1 MDAQRFAILGQV
13 IEDDSPQ
20 LQEALAKVYD
30 TSERPRCLCVPNG
43 VEMYIARHRRFVI
56 KRMPDSGSAHHPGCP
71 SFEPEAQLSGLGEL
85 IGDAVL
91 ESVPGQVELC
101 VDFPWARMTG
111 RSVPRGEPHEVV
123 EVGVPR
129 LRMTLR
135 ALLHFLFERAGFNR
149 WSPAMAGK
157 RNQGVLC
164 KYLLEA
170 AEEIMVKGVPLAQRL
185 YVPEPFSETAKAE
198 VAGRR
203 REKLAVLRPH
213 DGQTPLALVV
223 GDYKGNDVTA
233 QGRRVWIRHMPDAP
247 LLIAARNW
255 ERIERVFAPLF
266 EARDA
271 DTGHPVRLVMAALI
285 RARREYTYEI
295 EAVSLMLTSEHWI
308 PLEGV
313 HELPLVIA
321 LVAQHR
327 RFVKPLRYDARS
339 AAAFPNAL
347 LLDAGPAP
355 VPLHVVS
362 PFMDPKERAAKEK
375 AVAACKGDAWVWRT
389 DQPMP
394 PLKRVIGSG

>member
-1 MDAQRFAILGQV
+1 
-13 IEDDSPQ
+13 
-20 LQEALAKVYD
+20 
-30 TSERPRCLCVPNG
+30 
-43 VEMYIARHRRFVI
+43 
-56 KRMPDSGSAHHPGCP
+56 
-71 SFEPEAQLSGLGEL
+71 
-85 IGDAVL
+85 
-91 ESVPGQVELC
+91 
-101 VDFPWARMTG
+101 
-111 RSVPRGEPHEVV
+111 
-123 EVGVPR
+123 
-129 LRMTLR
+129 
-135 ALLHFLFERAGFNR
+135 
-149 WSPAMAGK
+149 MAGK

-213 DGQTPLALVV
+213 DGLTPLALVV

-295 EAVSLMLTSEHWI
+295 EAVSLMLTSEQWI

-313 HELPLVIA
+313 HELPLIIA

-339 AAAFPNAL
+339 ATAFPNAL

-362 PFMDPKERAAKEK
+362 AFMDPKERAAKEK
-375 AVAACKGDAWVWRT
+375 TVAACKDDAWVWRT
-389 DQPMP
+389 EQPMP
-394 PLKRVIGSG
+394 PFKCVIGSG